1 MWLRVLQ
8 STGAG
13 VLALVVG
20 LLASGALG
28 AFAPGG
34 FARETIPGAI
44 VTIAAVGLLIVV
56 VYALTLWVLRV
67 PEATRLVRHARE
79 RARRRR

>member
-1 MWLRVLQ
+1 
-8 STGAG
+8 
-13 VLALVVG
+13 
-20 LLASGALG
+20 
-28 AFAPGG
+28 
-34 FARETIPGAI
+34 PGAI